1 MFSLT
6 LFSLSHFRVE
16 KNATNWSKDKIK
28 ELLKTVKVE
37 NEKGELQVLKVFL
50 KLEQFIPLS

>member
-1 MFSLT
+1 M
-6 LFSLSHFRVE
+6 FSLSHFRVE